1 MQDESKVLDAF
12 LNIPCQNRLLWRG
25 IIDMLLKFAV
35 TDIEFWKK
43 VLYTT
48 AGVHVLR
55 RLLWLIDGSVSDYV
69 KMCEPATFKI
79 KRSRDSNIILPKT
92 VHIEDRCCMGT
103 VKIPIRFLDPTIRH
117 TAEIFRLF

>member
-1 MQDESKVLDAF
+1 M
-12 LNIPCQNRLLWRG
+12 
-25 IIDMLLKFAV
+25 
-35 TDIEFWKK
+35 
-43 VLYTT
+43 
-48 AGVHVLR
+48 HVLR

-103 VKIPIRFLDPTIRH
+103 VKIPIRFLDPTYRGNFSIVLTSEDEIEQRQYRIYVGEESISGN
-117 TAEIFRLF
+117 TNFQAEDCPARK